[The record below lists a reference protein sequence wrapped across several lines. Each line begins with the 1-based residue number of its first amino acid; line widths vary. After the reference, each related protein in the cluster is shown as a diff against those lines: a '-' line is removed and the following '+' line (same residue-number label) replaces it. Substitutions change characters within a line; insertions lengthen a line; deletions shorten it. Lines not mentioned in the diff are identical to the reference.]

1 MTQYIDAMTMQFAAI
16 VCLDQPSKSGS
27 DMASVNGTA
36 EVLKMI
42 VAAEAACGEAG
53 VAELGPKFAIVGSS
67 ASAGELAGKLAGD
80 GWRVIV
86 NPSPE
91 RGVVP
96 GLRVAM
102 RALPLVDAF
111 WLAAMGAGSVTM
123 PQPTLFPGMARAYES
138 GRLKLKRIVIPASA
152 AGEGWPWLVD
162 IGFRQP
168 FVELADDGNP
178 WSVVEAN
185 RSQVEVVKA

>member
-1 MTQYIDAMTMQFAAI
+1 MTMQFAAI
-16 VCLDQPSKSGS
+16 VCLDQPSMSGS
-27 DMASVNGTA
+27 DVALAGGLP
-36 EVLKMI
+36 EVLRMV

-53 VAELGPKFAIVGSS
+53 LAELGPKFAIVGSS
-67 ASAGELAGKLAGD
+67 GSAGELAGKLAGD

-86 NPSPE
+86 NPNPE
-91 RGVVP
+91 RGVVQ

-111 WLAAMGAGSVTM
+111 WLAAMGAESFTV
-123 PQPTLFPGMARAYES
+123 PQPTVFPGMARAYES
-138 GRLKLKRIVIPASA
+138 GRLKLKRIVIPAGA

-185 RSQVEVVKA
+185 RSQVEVVNA